1 MKQLFGR
8 YFAAKYT
15 YFRILFVDRQITPF
29 HSGVKNLIN
38 NNIKNIIMERIG
50 FIGLGNMGHPMAKNF
65 EKAGF
70 PLSVYNRT
78 SEKAKDFE
86 EKAAV
91 CTHIKDLIQNSD
103 IIFTMLT
110 NDSAV
115 KAVYEEILPLDIQGK
130 LFVDMSTI
138 SPEVSKETAAALK
151 IKEASFIDAP
161 VAGSTQP
168 AQEGTLII
176 MAGGEDDDI
185 QRAMPYLLK
194 MGKSVKHLGENGKG
208 IAGKLSINYFLSTIY
223 QGLAETVLLA
233 GKLGIER
240 SDMLEIINES
250 ASGSGATKVKTP
262 MLIADQYAPAFALD
276 LMLKDILLAKNAGA
290 DFPLSEVLIQTYQ
303 NAHDEGFGQDDVIG
317 IINYLKQK

>member
-1 MKQLFGR
+1 
-8 YFAAKYT
+8 
-15 YFRILFVDRQITPF
+15 
-29 HSGVKNLIN
+29 
-38 NNIKNIIMERIG
+38 MEKIG
-50 FIGLGNMGHPMAKNF
+50 FIGLGNMGHPMAKNI

-70 PLSVYNRT
+70 PLSVYNR
-78 SEKAKDFE
+78 SLEKTKGFQ
-86 EKAAV
+86 EKS
-91 CTHIKDLIQNSD
+91 TIYTEIKDLVQNSD

-115 KAVYEEILPLDIQGK
+115 KEVYKEILPLDIQEK

-138 SPEVSKETAAALK
+138 SSETSTETAAALK

-161 VAGSTQP
+161 VAGSTLP
-168 AQEGTLII
+168 AKEGTLII
-176 MAGGEDDDI
+176 MAGGEENDI
-185 QRAMPYLLK
+185 QRAMPYLFK

-223 QGLAETVLLA
+223 QGLAETVLLSE
-233 GKLGIER
+233 KLGIER

-262 MLIADQYAPAFALD
+262 LLIEDQYAPAFALD

-290 DFPLSEVLIQTYQ
+290 DYPLSEALIQTYQ
-303 NAHDEGFGQDDVIG
+303 NAHDKGFGEDDVIG
-317 IINYLKQK
+317 IINYLKTIR